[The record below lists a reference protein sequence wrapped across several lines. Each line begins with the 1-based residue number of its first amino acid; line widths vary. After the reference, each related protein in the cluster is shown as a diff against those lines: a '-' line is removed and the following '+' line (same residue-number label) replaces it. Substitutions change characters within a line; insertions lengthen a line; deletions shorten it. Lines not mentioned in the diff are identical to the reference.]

1 MLLQRTLP
9 VKCQTQNFFFLL
21 TLLLTLGWP
30 ADCPLEGQ
38 EKPAPANAI
47 QVQLPSSSG
56 DVALSGRL
64 YLLSS
69 QRDGREPRFGPS
81 WFGPEPFFGVEVR
94 GWQPGTTIS
103 IDDRAD
109 GFPGKLSELPDG
121 VYQMQ
126 ALLDQDFYH
135 SHPNDGVGNLYS
147 TAVQVRWQR
156 PVGKKKRGVLSVLT
170 LVLEKEIKA
179 SPFPASKWVHEVKIP
194 SPRLSLF
201 HGREVIQGAAVILPP
216 SYETM
221 PERRYPVLYVVSG
234 FGGVYQQMASRYRN
248 GGPAAGEG
256 ETEFIRV
263 LLDGQ
268 CKWGHH
274 VYADSATNGPRG
286 DALVKELVPTV
297 DRRFR
302 TVEASTARFVG
313 GHSSGGW
320 SSLWLQV
327 NYPDLFGGVWST
339 SPDPVDFRDYQ
350 QVNLYADPPLS
361 LYTDEQGNRRPLA
374 RRGNEPILW
383 YRSFGKMDD
392 CLGRGGQLRSFEAV
406 FSPLGKDG
414 LPIKLWDRESG
425 RIDSG
430 VAQMWENY
438 DINLL
443 LRRRWPTLKESL
455 SGKIHIT
462 TGELDTFYLEGAV
475 EQLIGTLKELGSDAE
490 VEVVPGKDHG
500 SVLTAALRSR
510 ERRQMTAL
518 FARHHPEHLQPVVSP

>member
-1 MLLQRTLP
+1 MTRHILP
-9 VKCQTQNFFFLL
+9 FFFLL
-21 TLLLTLGWP
+21 AIALEIGLQSGSR
-30 ADCPLEGQ
+30 LEGQ
-38 EKPAPANAI
+38 EKPAVSSSI
-47 QVQLPSSSG
+47 KVLLPSSAG
-56 DVALSGRL
+56 ETALSGRL
-64 YLLSS
+64 FVLTS
-69 QRDGREPRFGPS
+69 QRNGREPRFGPN
-81 WFGPEPFFGVEVR
+81 WFGPEPFFGLEVR
-94 GWQPGTTIS
+94 DWQPGTTIT

-109 GFPGKLSELPDG
+109 GFPAKLSELAAG
-121 VYQMQ
+121 EYQVQ
-126 ALLDQDFYH
+126 ALLDLDFYH
-135 SHPNDGVGNLYS
+135 SHPNEGAGNLYS
-147 TAVQVRWQR
+147 DSMSIRWQR
-156 PVGKKKRGVLSVLT
+156 PAGKKNRSNPPPLT
-170 LVLEKEIKA
+170 LVLDKEIE
-179 SPFPASKWVHEVKIP
+179 PWTFPASKSVREVRIP

-201 HGREVIQGAAVILPP
+201 HGHEVIQGAAVILPP
-216 SYETM
+216 SYEAM

-234 FGGVYQQMASRYRN
+234 FGGIYQQMASRYQN
-248 GGPAAGEG
+248 GAPPAGDG

-286 DALVKELVPTV
+286 EALVKELVPTV

-302 TVEASTARFVG
+302 TVAASTARFVS

-327 NYPDLFGGVWST
+327 NYPDTFGGVWST

-361 LYTDEQGNRRPLA
+361 LYMDEQGNRRPLA
-374 RRGNEPILW
+374 RRGNEPVLW
-383 YRSFGKMDD
+383 YRSFGRMDD

-406 FSPLGKDG
+406 FSPRGEDG
-414 LPIKLWDRESG
+414 LPVKLWDRETG
-425 RIDSG
+425 RIDPR
-430 VAQMWENY
+430 VAGMWENY

-443 LRRRWPTLKESL
+443 IRRRWSTLKDSL
-455 SGKIHIT
+455 AGKIHIT

-500 SVLTAALRSR
+500 NVLTAALRSR

-518 FARHHPEHLQPVVSP
+518 FGRHHPEHLPGAVSP